1 MILKDRIAFPPRLCY
16 LELKIMNPNQ
26 AATDLLDQLGLKNQ
40 FPLPLQ
46 KVVDHI
52 GYQVQ
57 LFQPGDKT
65 RNLACGVSHD
75 QKTIFA
81 NSADQPAEQ
90 RYAFARAIGHAV
102 LHPGKNIVVKKSS
115 LHFSNEEPEEMEA
128 NLFAD
133 ELLMESVL
141 FLTKWDE
148 LNMDI
153 GKMAQAFGLT
163 KERIT
168 ARATILGIL

>member
-1 MILKDRIAFPPRLCY
+1 MILSDLFAFIQRLCY
-16 LELKIMNPNQ
+16 LTEKIMNPTQ
-26 AATDLLDQLGLKNQ
+26 AAADLLDQLGLKNQ
-40 FPLPLQ
+40 NPLPLQ

-52 GYQVQ
+52 GYKVQ

-65 RNLACGVSHD
+65 RNLACGVSQD
-75 QKTIFA
+75 QKIIFA
-81 NSADQPAEQ
+81 NSADQPVEQ

-102 LHPGKNIVVKKSS
+102 LHPGKNTVVKKSS

-133 ELLMESVL
+133 ELLMESTL

-148 LNMDI
+148 LHNDI
-153 GKMAQAFGLT
+153 GRMAQAFGLT
-163 KERIT
+163 RERIT
-168 ARATILGIL
+168 ARATILGIM